1 MTTTPGQPEV
11 GGEVGGEV
19 GCEVGG
25 GVEWWSEVVR

>member
-25 GVEWWSEVVR
+25 GVEWWSGVVR